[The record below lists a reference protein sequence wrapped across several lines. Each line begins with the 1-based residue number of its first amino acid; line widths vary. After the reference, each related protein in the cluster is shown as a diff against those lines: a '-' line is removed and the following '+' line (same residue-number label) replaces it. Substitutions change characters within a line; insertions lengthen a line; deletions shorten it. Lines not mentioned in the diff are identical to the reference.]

1 MILDVNTYN
10 FRAYDKVY
18 TSNCCLHR
26 CSIWDF
32 ALMEQLKRPRK
43 KKNCFRA
50 ADSCVIKLNINNL
63 FNYRL
68 MKLKGTKF
76 QLKVWN
82 YLKKIP
88 RGKVKTYSEVAKAI
102 GRPLAVRAVA
112 NAIGKNPRAP
122 QIPCHRVI
130 RSDGSLGGYSGKG
143 GIKTKRLLLK
153 KEGVTL

>member
-1 MILDVNTYN
+1 
-10 FRAYDKVY
+10 
-18 TSNCCLHR
+18 
-26 CSIWDF
+26 
-32 ALMEQLKRPRK
+32 
-43 KKNCFRA
+43 
-50 ADSCVIKLNINNL
+50 
-63 FNYRL
+63 

-88 RGKVKTYSEVAKAI
+88 RGKVKTYSEVAKSI
-102 GRPLAVRAVA
+102 GKPLAVRAVA
-112 NAIGKNPRAP
+112 NAIGKNPLAP

-153 KEGVTL
+153 KEGVIL